1 MRMSFVTGFWQQAA
15 GFFSG
20 IPLDWVVIIVFAL
33 IMSADAL
40 RGGPSRATALALA
53 LPLTLLVASALPDA
67 RLMGSIASQLN
78 TPLIAALLHGILL
91 VIVFI
96 CMYRITD
103 TYGADS
109 SHPVQAVFS
118 GVAVAAIAVVIWLQI
133 PALDS
138 VWHFGP
144 QIQAIFGEAYRFWWL
159 LVSFV
164 ALAFARG

>member
-1 MRMSFVTGFWQQAA
+1 MDWHALVSV
-15 GFFSG
+15 FSN
-20 IPLDWVVIIVFAL
+20 IPLDWVVIAVFAFV
-33 IMSADAL
+33 MAADAL

-53 LPLTLLVASALPDA
+53 LPLTLLVAGALPDA
-67 RLMGSIASQLN
+67 RLMGGIASQL
-78 TPLIAALLHGILL
+78 TSPLLGALFDGILL

-109 SHPVQAVFS
+109 SHPIQALFS

-144 QIQAIFGEAYRFWWL
+144 QIQALFGDVYRFWWL
-159 LVSFV
+159 LIAYI

>member
-1 MRMSFVTGFWQQAA
+1 MNLAALMSV
-15 GFFSG
+15 FSN
-20 IPLDWVVIIVFAL
+20 IPLDWVVIAVFAF
-33 IMSADAL
+33 IMAADAL

-53 LPLTLLVASALPDA
+53 LPLTLLVAGALPDA
-67 RLMGSIASQLN
+67 RLMGGIASQL
-78 TPLIAALLHGILL
+78 TSPLLSVIFDGILL

-103 TYGADS
+103 TYSADS
-109 SHPVQAVFS
+109 AHPIQALFS
-118 GVAVAAIAVVIWLQI
+118 GVAVAAIAVVVWLQI

-144 QIQAIFGEAYRFWWL
+144 QIQALFGEVYRFWWL
-159 LVSFV
+159 LIAYI

>member
-1 MRMSFVTGFWQQAA
+1 MSFVTGFWQQAVV
-15 GFFSG
+15 FFSG
-20 IPLDWVVIIVFAL
+20 VPLDWVVIVVFVI

-53 LPLTLLVASALPDA
+53 LPLTLIVASALPDA